1 MHFQATRNCHIAIR
15 AAASCRKQYQ
25 REIRSPH
32 YRDVDVVVIADL
44 YGVCNAFSKE
54 SWQSTLIQDEGSDCP
69 ANQKGLY
76 YEIWALRHPKWV
88 P

>member
-54 SWQSTLIQDEGSDCP
+54 AWQSTLIQDEGSVCT
-69 ANQKGLY
+69 ANQKGL
-76 YEIWALRHPKWV
+76 W
-88 P
+88 